1 MKQTDSDCSLVQDS
15 MRAMRRRLLQVCSL
29 GALTCSLPSFAH
41 EYYARQFMLIHPWTD
56 PTTPGQANAHVH
68 FRLESIVGA
77 DRLLAARFAFC
88 RSVELRPGLD
98 DALPALAGVDIV
110 PGERMDFVPDGAH
123 VMLKELTQPLLADR
137 SYPLELVF
145 EISGTLVVMMSMAG
159 SD

>member
-1 MKQTDSDCSLVQDS
+1 MKTNVTYCNGVLDAG
-15 MRAMRRRLLQVCSL
+15 RTMRRRLLQTVCL
-29 GALTCSLPSFAH
+29 GALACSLPALSH
-41 EYYARQFMLIHPWTD
+41 EYYARQFVLIHPWTD
-56 PTTPGQANAHVH
+56 PTTSGQANAHVH

-77 DRLLAARFAFC
+77 DRLLSARFAFC

-123 VMLKELTQPLLADR
+123 VMLKDLTQPLLADR